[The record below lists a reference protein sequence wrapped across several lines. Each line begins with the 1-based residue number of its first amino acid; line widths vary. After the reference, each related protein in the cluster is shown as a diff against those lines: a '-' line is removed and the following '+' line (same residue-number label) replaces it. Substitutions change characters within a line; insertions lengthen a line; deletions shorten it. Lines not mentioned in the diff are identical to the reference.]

1 VATAIPAATLT
12 PTVTATPDPTP
23 TPQGITPDQD
33 LAGIIAAAGDGDTII
48 LGPGVFTLAQGIEI
62 SKNLTIAGAG
72 SDQTTI
78 EFSAPGEDFSAAIMY
93 SGSGSLSIQGVKLS
107 YAGADP
113 STVIYVKSGSLS
125 LQDCYIHGA
134 TLSSSGSQLGALHL
148 ANDVVASVVDS
159 RIAGTVERADPEAPQ
174 KVPGGIL
181 MYGTVRLTIEA
192 SEIYD
197 SYLGIYAYGESQV
210 TARDVTF
217 RNTYVGVNLTESAT
231 ASLENNTFADNTGFH
246 LLMFGDTKAT
256 ATGNTFTGTSASTG
270 IQVHENGN
278 IHLEGNNFSD
288 MRSGIIFTDNA
299 TGEVISNTLTSLT
312 SIAIFVQG
320 QANPQLDSNA
330 ISGSYYPDG
339 IGIVYQGNASGEAH
353 HNQISNLVMGIS
365 LSELAAPSLESNE
378 ILYCEQGIFYQNEAS
393 GLATLNIIQFGDYG
407 ILIDS
412 PAHPTITNNTIQAYL
427 ISLASSPE
435 DWINQIE
442 VADNSLQD
450 GEPVIMIPTI
460 TPEP

>member
-1 VATAIPAATLT
+1 
-12 PTVTATPDPTP
+12 
-23 TPQGITPDQD
+23 
-33 LAGIIAAAGDGDTII
+33 
-48 LGPGVFTLAQGIEI
+48 
-62 SKNLTIAGAG
+62 
-72 SDQTTI
+72 
-78 EFSAPGEDFSAAIMY
+78 
-93 SGSGSLSIQGVKLS
+93 
-107 YAGADP
+107 
-113 STVIYVKSGSLS
+113 
-125 LQDCYIHGA
+125 
-134 TLSSSGSQLGALHL
+134 
-148 ANDVVASVVDS
+148 
-159 RIAGTVERADPEAPQ
+159 
-174 KVPGGIL
+174 
-181 MYGTVRLTIEA
+181 
-192 SEIYD
+192 
-197 SYLGIYAYGESQV
+197 
-210 TARDVTF
+210 
-217 RNTYVGVNLTESAT
+217 
-231 ASLENNTFADNTGFH
+231 
-246 LLMFGDTKAT
+246 MFGDTKAT